1 MEILKMLA
9 GIIGGNVYTIRDFMA
24 DCIEAD
30 KTQIEVD
37 KENKLNETI
46 DY

>member
-1 MEILKMLA
+1 MLA
-9 GIIGGNVYTIRDFMA
+9 ELTGGCVYNIRDFMA

-37 KENKLNETI
+37 KEDKINETI